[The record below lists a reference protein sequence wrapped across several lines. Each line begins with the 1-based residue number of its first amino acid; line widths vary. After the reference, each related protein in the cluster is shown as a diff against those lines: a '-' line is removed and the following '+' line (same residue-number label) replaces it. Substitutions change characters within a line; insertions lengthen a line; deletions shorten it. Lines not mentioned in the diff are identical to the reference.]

1 MFGKRNHWELRMLIS
16 GSYSGFNEANLKQ
29 NRCCTQIPAQNI
41 LNCLNRNTPLP
52 LRRRLHSLWI

>member
-1 MFGKRNHWELRMLIS
+1 MLIS

-41 LNCLNRNTPLP
+41 LNHLNRNTPLP
-52 LRRRLHSLWI
+52 PRRRRLRFLWI